1 MADPLEPLWRLASDA
16 DRRVDTL
23 SNPVLPSPSC
33 KQGSSSRPRTS
44 PERRRRRRHRK
55 TGGRRAP
62 RGFDPTAVRWPSW
75 RPAGPGA
82 GRRFCV

>member
-62 RGFDPTAVRWPSW
+62 RGFVRRLFGG
-75 RPAGPGA
+75 RPDAQKVGA
-82 GRRFCV
+82 QGGASV